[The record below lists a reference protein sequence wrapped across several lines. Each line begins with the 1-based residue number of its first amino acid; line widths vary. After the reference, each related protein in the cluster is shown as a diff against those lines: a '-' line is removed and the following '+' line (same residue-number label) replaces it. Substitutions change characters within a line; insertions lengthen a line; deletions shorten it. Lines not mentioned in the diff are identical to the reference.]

1 MEQKTSNKN
10 SIIALCVAVAVIVV
24 ALAAYFIISGQKG
37 ENQPTVSATM
47 ELNTVNIYGAWYKKA
62 GDSTYELRFK
72 DNKELSYK
80 QTAADGTVTAQSDEG
95 SYDIADGKLI
105 LTIVAGGQT
114 YSDTCT
120 ANVNEKQMSIVA
132 DANGSGLFNGIYDKD
147 GADYSVPDVSDDE
160 PSEAPDTTSAQTTVA
175 PETTT
180 TTAATTPAPETTAQ
194 TTAATTPA
202 PETAAQTIAATTP
215 APETTAAETQAE
227 APAVTNGTIA
237 LPDYIQYYFDN
248 DFADVWGIT
257 ASIYTGY
264 YACYEKDGLDIY
276 YCRKDF
282 IQDHPILGRGKAIM
296 VECPIISFFT
306 DFDGYVTYGAFSNYL
321 YENYGNYITLRDD
334 GTFATYDDGTYV
346 IYFNFASGVEISAS
360 TLIGDGNIVICE
372 EQEYYRETL

>member
-1 MEQKTSNKN
+1 MEQKTSDKN
-10 SIIALCVAVAVIVV
+10 NIIVLCAVVAVIVA

-37 ENQPTVSATM
+37 NDQPTVSATM

-80 QTAADGTVTAQSDEG
+80 QTAADGSVTAQSDEG
-95 SYDIADGKLI
+95 AYDIADGKLI
-105 LTIVAGGQT
+105 LTITAGGQT

-147 GADYSVPDVSDDE
+147 GADYSVPDVSEDG
-160 PSEAPDTTSAQTTVA
+160 PSEAPDTATAQTTPETTVQTTAA
-175 PETTT
+175 PETTV
-180 TTAATTPAPETTAQ
+180 Q

-202 PETAAQTIAATTP
+202 PQTTVATTP
-215 APETTAAETQAE
+215 APETTGADAQPEV
-227 APAVTNGTIA
+227 PAVTDGTIA
-237 LPDYIQYYFDN
+237 LPDNIQYYFDN
-248 DFADVWGIT
+248 DFVDVWGIT
-257 ASIYTGY
+257 ASLYTGY
-264 YACYEKDGLDIY
+264 YACYEKDDLDIY
-276 YCRKDF
+276 YCRKDY
-282 IQDHPILGRGKAIM
+282 IDGHPILGKGKAIM

-306 DFDGYVTYGAFSNYL
+306 DFDGYVTYGAFSDYL
-321 YENYGNYITLRDD
+321 YENYGDYITLRDD

-346 IYFNFASGVEISAS
+346 IYFSFESGVEINSS

-372 EQEYYRETL
+372 EQEYYREGL

>member
-10 SIIALCVAVAVIVV
+10 SIIALCVAAAVIVV

-180 TTAATTPAPETTAQ
+180 TTAATTPVPETTAQ

-202 PETAAQTIAATTP
+202 PETTTTTVP
-215 APETTAAETQAE
+215 STEAPESKPAENGKIELPESIAQYFNTDYEDSEFNGLFAE
-227 APAVTNGTIA
+227 DGNA
-237 LPDYIQYYFDN
+237 LGSGY
-248 DFADVWGIT
+248 A
-257 ASIYTGY
+257 GY
-264 YACYEKDGLDIY
+264 YADNKVVL
-276 YCRKDF
+276 YCANEGYG
-282 IQDHPILGRGKAIM
+282 IGKAQLVQCWATELFPM
-296 VECPIISFFT
+296 LSENARYSNMSFYMGYNFGDKCKIDDNT
-306 DFDGYVTYGAFSNYL
+306 GYVYL
-321 YENYGNYITLRDD
+321 YQDD
-334 GTFATYDDGTYV
+334 DYV
-346 IYFNFASGVEISAS
+346 IEFFKGETDDIDPPLYYSSVMIS
-360 TLIGDGNIVICE
+360 TI
-372 EQEYYRETL
+372 EYYNKERT

>member
-180 TTAATTPAPETTAQ
+180 TTAATTH
-194 TTAATTPA
+194 
-202 PETAAQTIAATTP
+202 

-248 DFADVWGIT
+248 DFVDVWGIT

-306 DFDGYVTYGAFSNYL
+306 NFDGYVTYGAFSNYL
-321 YENYGNYITLRDD
+321 YENYGDYITLRDD

-346 IYFNFASGVEISAS
+346 IYFNFASGVEISSS

-372 EQEYYRETL
+372 EQEYYRDKL

>member
-202 PETAAQTIAATTP
+202 PET
-215 APETTAAETQAE
+215 TAAETQAE

>member
-202 PETAAQTIAATTP
+202 PETAAQTTAATTP

-248 DFADVWGIT
+248 DFVDVWGIT

-264 YACYEKDGLDIY
+264 YACYEKAVL
-276 YCRKDF
+276 
-282 IQDHPILGRGKAIM
+282 
-296 VECPIISFFT
+296 IST
-306 DFDGYVTYGAFSNYL
+306 IA
-321 YENYGNYITLRDD
+321 EKTLFKTTR
-334 GTFATYDDGTYV
+334 
-346 IYFNFASGVEISAS
+346 S
-360 TLIGDGNIVICE
+360 
-372 EQEYYRETL
+372 

>member
-1 MEQKTSNKN
+1 
-10 SIIALCVAVAVIVV
+10 
-24 ALAAYFIISGQKG
+24 
-37 ENQPTVSATM
+37 M

-180 TTAATTPAPETTAQ
+180 TTAATTPAPETTA
-194 TTAATTPA
+194 
-202 PETAAQTIAATTP
+202 
-215 APETTAAETQAE
+215 AETQAE

-248 DFADVWGIT
+248 DFVDVWGIT

-321 YENYGNYITLRDD
+321 YENYGDYITLRDD
-334 GTFATYDDGTYV
+334 GTFATYDDVTYV
-346 IYFNFASGVEISAS
+346 IYFNFASGVEISSS

-372 EQEYYRETL
+372 EQEYYSDKL

>member
-95 SYDIADGKLI
+95 TYDIADGKLI

-114 YSDTCT
+114 YSDTCI
-120 ANVNEKQMSIVA
+120 ANLYEKQMSLVTE
-132 DANGSGLFNGIYDKD
+132 ANGSGLFNGIYDKD

-202 PETAAQTIAATTP
+202 PET
-215 APETTAAETQAE
+215 TAAETQAE

-248 DFADVWGIT
+248 DFVDVWGIT

-282 IQDHPILGRGKAIM
+282 IQDNPILGRGKAIM

-321 YENYGNYITLRDD
+321 YENYGDYITLRDD
-334 GTFATYDDGTYV
+334 GTFATYDDGIYV